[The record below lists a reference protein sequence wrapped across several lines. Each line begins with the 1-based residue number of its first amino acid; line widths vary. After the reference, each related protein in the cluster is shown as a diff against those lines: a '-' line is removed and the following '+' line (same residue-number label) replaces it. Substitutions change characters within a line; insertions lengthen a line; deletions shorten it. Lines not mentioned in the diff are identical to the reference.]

1 MPWGTDARGDL
12 ALSLSVLVD
21 QYALLIE
28 AGPLHSIQ
36 VLLINYGKLPRLPR
50 WLIPAEIIG
59 GRHTCPYM
67 AFRGSDYS

>member
-36 VLLINYGKLPRLPR
+36 VLLINYGKLPRLPQ
-50 WLIPAEIIG
+50 WLIPAEI
-59 GRHTCPYM
+59 
-67 AFRGSDYS
+67 